1 MKLISSFDQYIK
13 LYEAEGEKEG
23 ASLIFPLLMDV
34 YYKTYSSIVPYVGE
48 YKDAIK
54 DIREIGS
61 VTVPLEKK
69 PETAKKILDKV
80 AGQIADAKMKGIITG
95 KIMPAVDKV
104 SEIYSKYLEKAS
116 DDEKKELLATI
127 ETKSNDL
134 VDQLVSTVKEI
145 KESSLFQ
152 GDEDDILT
160 EGKEERQARRAERK
174 EEKAK
179 KKEDKA
185 AANAAEDEEK
195 EAGNKFGKQRAE
207 VVAIITPKLANLR
220 AQIDSPASESL
231 GKELQKYEKEL
242 TDLATELGDN
252 KKFADMKRKEKK
264 DKIEQAVNRI
274 PEIDAEIDTTIK
286 NAMAKLG
293 IDKKSLGD
301 LNAINSEI
309 ASGMEELGT
318 ANAEK
323 VTQEMEAKKVADEE
337 GKKEAEGPSDEL
349 KAEIEKIKG
358 EFETDK
364 LKSGDMTVKSF
375 REIKSGKEEP
385 ANLSKKGKDR
395 DYIRKVQER
404 INKFKGENFPGIT
417 PDGLYGENTEKAIK
431 TISGALA
438 LINPEAKSEDG
449 KTMSPLFRAMLYKF
463 DKENL
468 FDKFK
473 SLLTKE
479 A

>member
-1 MKLISSFDQYIK
+1 MKLISSFDQYVK

-116 DDEKKELLATI
+116 DDDKKELLATI
-127 ETKSNDL
+127 EAKSNDL
-134 VDQLVSTVKEI
+134 VDQLISTVKEV

-152 GDEDDILT
+152 GDEDEILT
-160 EGKEERQARRAERK
+160 EGKEERQARREERKANREERK
-174 EEKAK
+174 EN
-179 KKEDKA
+179 KA
-185 AANAAEDEEK
+185 AENAAEDEEK

-207 VVAIITPKLANLR
+207 IVAIITPKLANLR
-220 AQIDSPASESL
+220 AQIESPASESL

-274 PEIDAEIDTTIK
+274 PEIDAEMDTTIK
-286 NAMAKLG
+286 NAMAKMG

-301 LNAINSEI
+301 LNSINSEI
-309 ASGMEELGT
+309 SSGMEELGA

-323 VTQEMEAKKVADEE
+323 VTQEMEAKKVSDEGE
-337 GKKEAEGPSDEL
+337 KKKEESPNDEL

-395 DYIRKVQER
+395 DYIMKVQER
-404 INKFKGENFPGIT
+404 INKFKGENFPGIVA
-417 PDGLYGENTEKAIK
+417 DGLYGENTEKAIK

>member
-1 MKLISSFDQYIK
+1 M
-13 LYEAEGEKEG
+13 
-23 ASLIFPLLMDV
+23 
-34 YYKTYSSIVPYVGE
+34 
-48 YKDAIK
+48 
-54 DIREIGS
+54 
-61 VTVPLEKK
+61 
-69 PETAKKILDKV
+69 
-80 AGQIADAKMKGIITG
+80 
-95 KIMPAVDKV
+95 
-104 SEIYSKYLEKAS
+104 
-116 DDEKKELLATI
+116 
-127 ETKSNDL
+127 
-134 VDQLVSTVKEI
+134 
-145 KESSLFQ
+145 
-152 GDEDDILT
+152 
-160 EGKEERQARRAERK
+160 
-174 EEKAK
+174 
-179 KKEDKA
+179 
-185 AANAAEDEEK
+185 
-195 EAGNKFGKQRAE
+195 
-207 VVAIITPKLANLR
+207 
-220 AQIDSPASESL
+220 
-231 GKELQKYEKEL
+231 
-242 TDLATELGDN
+242 GDN

-337 GKKEAEGPSDEL
+337 EKKKADEEKEKAEGPSDEL

>member
-207 VVAIITPKLANLR
+207 IVAIITPKLANLR